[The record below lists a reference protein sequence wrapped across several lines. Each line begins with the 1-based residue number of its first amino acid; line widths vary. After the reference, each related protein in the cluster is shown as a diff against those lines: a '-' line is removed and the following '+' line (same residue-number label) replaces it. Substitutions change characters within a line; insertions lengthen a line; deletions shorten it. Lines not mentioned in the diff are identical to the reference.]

1 MKLVIMRHSTCA
13 GLEKGIINGWLDL
26 PLTKEADEKIEK
38 VSSKIKEKFG
48 EIHFDE
54 AYSSYLSR
62 TYFTAQKVLAKLN
75 VACDVIQDIRLNER
89 CYGKFQGMTR
99 IEARKI
105 GGFQTLSS
113 YPFDITKKLDP
124 MEDAEYMKLV
134 KEYSQKLN
142 ICYKDTMKIVPRSES
157 IEDVEKRVIEFSQEI
172 VTSTNKDKNILVV
185 GHANTV
191 KLMTKYIENLSYEQT
206 SKLLFAECGANI
218 YDIQINTD
226 KTFVV
231 NNVYRINDEYR
242 G

>member
-38 VSSKIKEKFG
+38 ASSKIKEKFG
-48 EIHFDE
+48 YIYFDE

-62 TYFTAQKVLAKLN
+62 TYLTAQKILAKLGET
-75 VACDVIQDIRLNER
+75 CDVIQDIRLNER
-89 CYGKFQGMTR
+89 CYGKFQGMSR
-99 IEARKI
+99 LEARKI
-105 GGFQTLSS
+105 GGFQTLSN
-113 YPFDITKKLDP
+113 YPFDITKKLEP

-157 IEDVEKRVIEFSQEI
+157 IEDVENRVIEFLQEI
-172 VTSTNKDKNILVV
+172 ITSPNKDKNILVV

-191 KLMTKYIENLSYEQT
+191 KLMTKYIEKLSYEQT

-218 YDIQINTD
+218 YDIQINAD
-226 KTFVV
+226 NTFVV
-231 NNVYRINDEYR
+231 NNICRINEEYR